1 MQGIVS
7 PAHLDLVETLTLAV
21 STAHFDDLRALIA
34 ADPRVMRKDVAYDL
48 IVRGAQEAFAKGYR
62 FPYWM

>member
-7 PAHLDLVETLTLAV
+7 PAHLDLVEGLTLMV
-21 STAHFDDLRALIA
+21 SQARFDELKALIA
-34 ADPRVMRKDVAYDL
+34 SDERVMRKDVAFDL
-48 IVRGAQEAFAKGYR
+48 IVRAAQEAFALGYR